1 MIIKR
6 SESTSSLVS
15 ERAQIAPRVL
25 RVRSIARSAAVQT
38 AMLARSIK
46 FSQESKRSNI

>member
-15 ERAQIAPRVL
+15 EKAKIAPCTEY
-25 RVRSIARSAAVQT
+25 STKCSCGSGDARKKYN
-38 AMLARSIK
+38 I
-46 FSQESKRSNI
+46 FSTED